1 MVFAAAT
8 RAAMVPSLACPMP
21 LNELK
26 TSSWAF
32 KTKAAALQQQQVR
45 QNQYLSHLSSEN
57 CEIKLLN
64 LIAR

>member
-1 MVFAAAT
+1 
-8 RAAMVPSLACPMP
+8 MP

-32 KTKAAALQQQQVR
+32 KTKAAALQQQQVK

-57 CEIKLLN
+57 CEIKLLT